1 MTGRLDLNDIFW
13 QALLEGRLGFFENG
27 ITPIIEDEVVEDTV
41 QRNLDRLAVGFAQ
54 NRYTQQLSTIQD
66 LSKIT
71 YIYGKTDEAVGRLTE
86 NEVQFLVSR
95 NANVIVGE
103 DGHDETLLQFFAQGF
118 EEAFGIE

>member
-1 MTGRLDLNDIFW
+1 MYKR
-13 QALLEGRLGFFENG
+13 Q
-27 ITPIIEDEVVEDTV
+27 
-41 QRNLDRLAVGFAQ
+41 
-54 NRYTQQLSTIQD
+54 QQLSTIQD